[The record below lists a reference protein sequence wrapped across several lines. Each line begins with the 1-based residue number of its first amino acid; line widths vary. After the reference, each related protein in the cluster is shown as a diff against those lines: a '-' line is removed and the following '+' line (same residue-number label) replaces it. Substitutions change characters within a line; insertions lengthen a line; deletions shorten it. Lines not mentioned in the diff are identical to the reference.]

1 MQSQMELPQL
11 VEIASHGEDVV
22 ITVDGK
28 PKARLTKAEPIV
40 LVALTAAELQVWTGE
55 LAALRAQLFTGRD
68 LPTAEQLIDEDRA
81 DR

>member
-11 VEIASHGEDVV
+11 VELASHGEDVV

-28 PKARLTKAEPIV
+28 PKARLTKAEPIMP
-40 LVALTAAELQVWTGE
+40 VALTSTELQAWMGE
-55 LAALRAQLFTGRD
+55 LTALRAQLSTGKD
-68 LPTAEQLIDEDRA
+68 FPTAEQLIDEDRA